1 MTVKRIFDLPA
12 KLSQKQKN
20 WLNQMRE
27 DPNDEIRQAADFVY
41 EIHLSGKNLD
51 ENFEMDDFDQESID
65 SISPDDLPF

>member
-41 EIHLSGKNLD
+41 EMHLSGKSLD
-51 ENFEMDDFDQESID
+51 EYSEMDDFDQEFID